1 MATSSI
7 LKGTLQSSMFK
18 GFVLVLFAEC
28 ATIHA
33 DGLDA
38 ALLNQAKLWV
48 YLLSH
53 GLLRTGFRGA
63 ITRV

>member
-1 MATSSI
+1 MATSLI
-7 LKGTLQSSMFK
+7 LKGTLQSSMFN
-18 GFVLVLFAEC
+18 GFVFLAEC

-48 YLLSH
+48 YLLSY
-53 GLLRTGFRGA
+53 GLLRTGLRGA